1 MENPQ
6 NKKPNKYVVL
16 ATYLVAV
23 VCLLS
28 GLFLPFFGGK
38 GADGMLALQLPDVI
52 NKIANKNLTTAGKTF
67 ALSYQVAI
75 PGTTK
80 TVDVMAYVALFYT
93 AVTLFSLIA
102 LIPVGISTKKGTKT
116 ASVFAYIVEIAAV
129 AVTSVYVMIALQYQ
143 VSADLMLP
151 AELLPAVSNFSY
163 SMLVALAGP
172 LLMLIL
178 LSILNKK
185 GTGAAKTFL
194 FLLSAVGV
202 LTLYDFS
209 LIFPKLAEF
218 KLAPALFGAAGTGT
232 GINSLNLLFE
242 GGFKDYFSLQP
253 DVKSKTVLIL
263 CTAAALIVVINYFI
277 DIIGLSTNA
286 KKTGIVFNVTRYGL
300 GLIAVLALFITVTI
314 CKYKI
319 GIMLIVLPSAIVIQL
334 LISIVRLIINLKK
347 AKKETA
353 EPTADKVE
361 QVEFEEPVRPYR
373 QRPVYVEPVPRVKE
387 EVYEQPVSEP
397 VYAEPERRQP
407 VPEPVYAEPERHQPV
422 PEPVYAEPERHQPVQ
437 DKYGFNESLKEEPV
451 QMDIADIAEPESVP
465 VPVRSAPPVQT
476 AAQPRTNNAG
486 QETRIY
492 TINTIYG
499 GPVDE
504 FMRKLTNDE
513 KIEFAM
519 TFIEKSKGNI
529 GNIPEYVIGG
539 NNRLFFSSVFI
550 YLGRIRGLISDGL
563 LNKMYKELNML

>member
-38 GADGMLALQLPDVI
+38 GADGILALQLPDVI

-67 ALSYQVAI
+67 ALSYPVAI
-75 PGTTK
+75 PGTGK
-80 TVDVMAYVALFYT
+80 TLDVMAYVVLLYV
-93 AVTLFSLIA
+93 AVTLFSLVS

-116 ASVFAYIVEIAAV
+116 ASIFAYIAEIAAV

-143 VSADLMLP
+143 YNADLPIPSEMLP
-151 AELLPAVSNFSY
+151 SVSKFSY

-172 LLMLIL
+172 LLMLII

-194 FLLSAVGV
+194 FLLSAIGV
-202 LTLYDFS
+202 LALYDFS
-209 LIFPKLAEF
+209 LIFPKLAEL
-218 KLAPALFGAAGTGT
+218 KLAPALFGEKVTGT
-232 GINSLNLLFE
+232 GINSLHLLFE
-242 GGFKDYFSLQP
+242 GGYKDYLGTLP
-253 DVKSKTVLIL
+253 DLKSKTVLIL
-263 CTAAALIVVINYFI
+263 CTAVALIVAINYFI
-277 DIIGLSTNA
+277 DVLGLSTNA
-286 KKTGIVFNVTRYGL
+286 KKTGIIFNVSRYGL
-300 GLIAVLALFITVTI
+300 GMLAVLALFVTVTI

-319 GIMLIVLPSAIVIQL
+319 GIMFIVLPSVILIQL
-334 LISIVRLIINLKK
+334 LISIARLIMYLKK
-347 AKKETA
+347 AKKKKNNEA
-353 EPTADKVE
+353 EKIE
-361 QVEFEEPVRPYR
+361 QVEIEEPVRPYR

-387 EVYEQPVSEP
+387 EVYEQSVSEP
-397 VYAEPERRQP
+397 VYAEPERR
-407 VPEPVYAEPERHQPV
+407 
-422 PEPVYAEPERHQPVQ
+422 QPVQ

-465 VPVRSAPPVQT
+465 VPIRSAPPVQT
-476 AAQPRTNNAG
+476 ATQPQTNNAG